1 MQLSKISNDKKIVTT
16 KNKVKNIGILA
27 KTKEKR
33 IGQKRGI
40 SFEIIVTII
49 IRGLQQFDKYNK
61 SNAIEIKIDGNKII
75 VDLAKYRKFN
85 YCFLIDNFILSSA
98 ISNDSSAIF
107 ITANGL
113 NETKNALMIGN

>member
-61 SNAIEIKIDGNKII
+61 SNATEIKIDGNKII

-85 YCFLIDNFILSSA
+85 YRFLIDNFILSSA

-113 NETKNALMIGN
+113 KETKNALMIGN

>member
-40 SFEIIVTII
+40 SVEIIVTII

-85 YCFLIDNFILSSA
+85 YRFLIDNFILSSA

-113 NETKNALMIGN
+113 NETKNALMIEN

>member
-85 YCFLIDNFILSSA
+85 YRFLIDNFILSSA
-98 ISNDSSAIF
+98 ISNDSSVIF

>member
-61 SNAIEIKIDGNKII
+61 SNATEIKIDGNKII

-85 YCFLIDNFILSSA
+85 YRFLIDNFILSSA

>member
-61 SNAIEIKIDGNKII
+61 SNATEIKIDGNKII
-75 VDLAKYRKFN
+75 VDLANYRKFN
-85 YCFLIDNFILSSA
+85 YRFLIDNFILSSA

>member
-16 KNKVKNIGILA
+16 KHKVKNIGILA

-49 IRGLQQFDKYNK
+49 IRGLQQFDKYKK

-85 YCFLIDNFILSSA
+85 YRFLIDNFILSSA

>member
-85 YCFLIDNFILSSA
+85 YRFLIDNFILSSA

>member
-49 IRGLQQFDKYNK
+49 IRGLQQFDKYKK

-85 YCFLIDNFILSSA
+85 YRFLIDNFILSSA

>member
-40 SFEIIVTII
+40 SVEIIVTII

-85 YCFLIDNFILSSA
+85 YRFLIDNFILSSA

>member
-75 VDLAKYRKFN
+75 VDLAKY
-85 YCFLIDNFILSSA
+85 
-98 ISNDSSAIF
+98 
-107 ITANGL
+107 
-113 NETKNALMIGN
+113 

>member
-75 VDLAKYRKFN
+75 VDLAKYRKFD
-85 YCFLIDNFILSSA
+85 YRFLIDNFILSSA